1 MANTKVKWESANA
14 KWEKSPG
21 DQDIL
26 GSESLWTWSD
36 VTLLEDLIGQ
46 GAGEEEIAYHVHQL
60 EPNKKK
66 RFVKLVCKVKGLETY
81 SGQKTIKNDIKIS
94 ADDIRLVYKEVLG
107 IDLAVENIQI

>member
-1 MANTKVKWESANA
+1 MVEILFLTLMINKMPQYINMRMESANA

-46 GAGEEEIAYHVHQL
+46 GAGEEEIAYHVHQW
-60 EPNKKK
+60 EGA
-66 RFVKLVCKVKGLETY
+66 FHSFEE
-81 SGQKTIKNDIKIS
+81 D
-94 ADDIRLVYKEVLG
+94 EVLEVIKTTEG
-107 IDLAVENIQI
+107 